1 MHVTFKD
8 EPDVG
13 RWMHIS
19 QGTSVQ
25 QSRED
30 LPWRICLICHESD
43 RNQKSAWG
51 PPCAFAIF
59 QKNTTLSKGKPV
71 YSSGGSRAA
80 ECRQCL
86 HHCRRPPTPNSSN
99 SYCTLR
105 TLEDPFL
112 LHLYKN
118 QHVVNCMPCPD
129 MSRFQLISLWKF
141 NVSSFPASFLVA
153 FAKNRRIG
161 WWEISNR
168 RALYLMVKTMVS
180 GENFPNKT
188 NPLIKHIWG
197 FPKSWGYP

>member
-1 MHVTFKD
+1 M
-8 EPDVG
+8 
-13 RWMHIS
+13 
-19 QGTSVQ
+19 
-25 QSRED
+25 
-30 LPWRICLICHESD
+30 
-43 RNQKSAWG
+43 SAWG

-59 QKNTTLSKGKPV
+59 QYTTLSKGKPV
-71 YSSGGSRAA
+71 YSPGGRKLCLRYSMKRVLRLYWHLPCSLSDA
-80 ECRQCL
+80 EFRQCL
-86 HHCRRPPTPNSSN
+86 HHCLLPPTPNSSN
-99 SYCTLR
+99 SYC

-153 FAKNRRIG
+153 FAKNHRIG
-161 WWEISNR
+161 WWEISSP

-197 FPKSWGYP
+197 VPKSWGCTPSYHQYLNGIFHEINHPFQRK